1 MGLDFQGTGGK
12 NTVTRRTFIYRPA
25 TASVSAS
32 VPPPAR
38 RQTAKIYQ
46 FPVRVPARAAAYGTD
61 AKIDHPEQW
70 ARQGA
75 MIEIGAAV
83 LAFTFWLMW
92 RLRHAFSPSH

>member
-1 MGLDFQGTGGK
+1 MGFQGTGGK

-25 TASVSAS
+25 TASASAS
-32 VPPPAR
+32 VPSLAP

-46 FPVRVPARAAAYGTD
+46 FPAQVPARAAAYRSD
-61 AKIDHPEQW
+61 AKIDHPERW
-70 ARQGA
+70 ANRGV

-92 RLRHAFSPSH
+92 RLRYAFSPSH